1 MCGTD
6 MRQDLTL
13 TPRAESSCGCCSTPA
28 TTTTATT
35 TKPAAASGTASDTVY
50 ELEGLTCG
58 SCVRSVEKAVLNV
71 VGVDSVAVS
80 LTPGSASTL
89 SVAGS
94 ATPETVRAAVVA
106 AGYTVV

>member
-13 TPRAESSCGCCSTPA
+13 TPRAESTCGCCSTSA
-28 TTTTATT
+28 TTTAATT
-35 TKPAAASGTASDTVY
+35 AKPAAASDTVY

-80 LTPGSASTL
+80 LVSGGISSLT
-89 SVAGS
+89 VAGS
-94 ATPETVRAAVVA
+94 AMPELVGAAVVG
-106 AGYTVV
+106 AGYTVIQN